1 MKTLLH
7 ILPLLLL
14 SVSTAVAQVR
24 SVTVNTNGVLVYPTN
39 FFTTNLVGTVSGSGA
54 SGYVP
59 KWTGSSALGN
69 SIMSESGQTLSLNG
83 GASVLQT
90 TTGDFTLRSAAGS
103 GDIILD
109 PATSGYVF
117 GGTVTAAPSPTSIS
131 RGAFF
136 GTDAHGNNSGVGL
149 VGNNTNLNS
158 YFTSLEFH
166 NVGQATDRVARISAY
181 SGTANAQAGYLVF
194 ETHDGSTFG
203 SRWFLA
209 EDGKLNSV
217 GAQTIR
223 SSTGNLTLATAGG
236 NGNILMTP
244 NGSGAVNLTTATT
257 YPFRIDNAGSDAHIR
272 LTRITSNTADW
283 NIGVTSNELRF
294 YDNAAGAYRWT
305 INSSGNWVGTGA
317 KTVTTTTG
325 NLTLATGG
333 GNGNIVL
340 AANGSGATYAT
351 SGGYTPLI
359 SSRTGIN
366 GAGAAAIFSMVSD
379 GKTASDGFALMMD
392 AQNSSSTQV
401 TYGRIMGTIV
411 SPTAG
416 AESAVMSFAT
426 RNAGSLA
433 TKWKILESGVFEAE
447 TAQTVRTLTGNLT
460 LASAAG
466 NGHVLL
472 TPHGTG
478 GVGVNTTPT
487 STFHVNGS
495 EASAYAAKTTN
506 YTLTATDQTILASAG
521 SGSVTMTLP
530 TSVGIGGRR
539 YTVKRTDASANTL
552 TVATTS
558 SQTIDG
564 STSVTI
570 PAYGIL
576 QVISDNANW
585 AILNSGNVAGASA
598 TPTTAP
604 NPLTR
609 RVNHMIPQG
618 GGTVTINGLGDTMSQ
633 SAGTQSAVSPDSN
646 VGTMVK
652 WATAATSGARAYGGG
667 NANYRAGRN
676 LLFAALVR
684 VADTNAV
691 RIWVAFTDGAITGLC
706 DNDDPSGY
714 HLAGFRWSTAAGDTA
729 WMACTKDGTTLGTTS
744 TGITPSTT
752 APMRLEVEEDTA
764 NAKYYFRI
772 NGTLVATRTANLPGT
787 TVNMYYG
794 MTAEPTENVSKSIE
808 FGQATIVSDK

>member
-1 MKTLLH
+1 MKNP
-7 ILPLLLL
+7 ILLLVSLWL
-14 SVSTAVAQVR
+14 SVFSALAQVR
-24 SVTVNTNGVLVYPTN
+24 TVTVNTNGVLVYPTN
-39 FFTTNLVGTVSGSGA
+39 FFTTNLVGTVSGSGS

-59 KWTGSSALGN
+59 KWTGATALGN
-69 SIMSESGQTLSLNG
+69 SVIYDDATRIIVGTGTATRTVYDGGGGTASAPIITARQTSGVAGVGAYVNDGSNNRAIMMGINQTAGTAFISMQATSGNTDLLFELG
-83 GASVLQT
+83 GAERWRVT
-90 TTGDFTLRSAAGS
+90 TAGVLRSA
-103 GDIILD
+103 
-109 PATSGYVF
+109 
-117 GGTVTAAPSPTSIS
+117 
-131 RGAFF
+131 
-136 GTDAHGNNSGVGL
+136 
-149 VGNNTNLNS
+149 
-158 YFTSLEFH
+158 
-166 NVGQATDRVARISAY
+166 
-181 SGTANAQAGYLVF
+181 
-194 ETHDGSTFG
+194 
-203 SRWFLA
+203 
-209 EDGKLNSV
+209 
-217 GAQTIR
+217 GAQTVETA
-223 SSTGNLTLATAGG
+223 TGNLTLG
-236 NGNILMTP
+236 
-244 NGSGAVNLTTATT
+244 
-257 YPFRIDNAGSDAHIR
+257 
-272 LTRITSNTADW
+272 
-283 NIGVTSNELRF
+283 
-294 YDNAAGAYRWT
+294 
-305 INSSGNWVGTGA
+305 
-317 KTVTTTTG
+317 
-325 NLTLATGG
+325 TGG
-333 GNGNIVL
+333 GNGSVITSP
-340 AANGSGATYAT
+340 NGSGTTVIGNNMRVAYAASADIIAQSSSGSLGLGIGRIASTPTNHTYAFFGYHDT
-351 SGGYTPLI
+351 GGPGGQAGDLLLFPRSTTGVANRIALFTGQTTPTMRW
-359 SSRTGIN
+359 S
-366 GAGAAAIFSMVSD
+366 V
-379 GKTASDGFALMMD
+379 
-392 AQNSSSTQV
+392 
-401 TYGRIMGTIV
+401 
-411 SPTAG
+411 
-416 AESAVMSFAT
+416 
-426 RNAGSLA
+426 
-433 TKWKILESGVFEAE
+433 
-447 TAQTVRTLTGNLT
+447 LTGGEFESPGASTIRAATGNIT
-460 LASAAG
+460 LSSVGG

-472 TPHGTG
+472 TPNGTG

-487 STFHVNGS
+487 STLHVNGS
-495 EASAYAAKTTN
+495 EASAFAAKTTN

-633 SAGTQSAVSPDSN
+633 SSGTQSAVSPDAN

-652 WATAATSGARAYGGG
+652 WATAASTGARAYGGG
-667 NANYRAGRN
+667 NSNYRAGRN

-691 RIWVAFTDGAITGLC
+691 RVWVAFTDGAITGLC

-752 APMRLEVEEDTA
+752 SPTRLEVEEDTA

-772 NGTLVATRTANLPGT
+772 NGTLVATRTANLPGAS
-787 TVNMYYG
+787 VNMYYG
-794 MTAEPTENVSKSIE
+794 MTVEPTENVSKSVE